1 MKETILKTAGFIIIF
16 IVSAFIISNMMNRGN
31 TDMTAEMAEAT
42 YPTADI
48 MINSG
53 KVNLMHAYSGTISAE
68 YLRGALS
75 PLNNDRSIKVEI
87 SEYDTNITGLLYEV
101 RSMDTTRLVESTE
114 VYDYTEKNGI
124 IYATLN
130 IKDLIDKNTEYML
143 DIIAKDDM
151 GNEYKFYT
159 RIIEDDAF
167 HTDDMVSFVNDF
179 SEKTFNKDRAKEL
192 TTYLESNETGDNT
205 SFADVNIHSSFA
217 QITWGNLAP
226 EITGNAVT
234 TILEMNEN
242 TACIKRDYTVSAGAD
257 TDRQEYTVTE
267 YYRIRY
273 TQQRIYL
280 LDYERTM
287 NQIFKPESASFANDK
302 ILLGITDFNVNMM
315 ENGDGNVVAFV
326 SDGTLYAYRVSDERI
341 ARLFT
346 FRDSNHTD
354 ERDKFNDYAIKILS
368 VDEGGNVR
376 FLVYGY
382 MNRGRHEGKVGAS
395 VFYYDSTLNTV
406 EEEIY
411 IPYSRS
417 YPMLK
422 KNIELLA
429 YSGEGSNFYIYMD
442 GTIYRIHL
450 EDQSYDKIAE
460 GIDYDSIVVSNSGRM
475 AAWQKSSG
483 DSTITLEDF
492 HSGKSREIK
501 ADTGN
506 KNRPLPA
513 GT

>member
-179 SEKTFNKDRAKEL
+179 SEKTFR
-192 TTYLESNETGDNT
+192 DN
-205 SFADVNIHSSFA
+205 
-217 QITWGNLAP
+217 
-226 EITGNAVT
+226 
-234 TILEMNEN
+234 
-242 TACIKRDYTVSAGAD
+242 
-257 TDRQEYTVTE
+257 
-267 YYRIRY
+267 
-273 TQQRIYL
+273 
-280 LDYERTM
+280 
-287 NQIFKPESASFANDK
+287 
-302 ILLGITDFNVNMM
+302 
-315 ENGDGNVVAFV
+315 
-326 SDGTLYAYRVSDERI
+326 
-341 ARLFT
+341 
-346 FRDSNHTD
+346 
-354 ERDKFNDYAIKILS
+354 
-368 VDEGGNVR
+368 
-376 FLVYGY
+376 
-382 MNRGRHEGKVGAS
+382 
-395 VFYYDSTLNTV
+395 
-406 EEEIY
+406 
-411 IPYSRS
+411 
-417 YPMLK
+417 
-422 KNIELLA
+422 
-429 YSGEGSNFYIYMD
+429 
-442 GTIYRIHL
+442 
-450 EDQSYDKIAE
+450 
-460 GIDYDSIVVSNSGRM
+460 
-475 AAWQKSSG
+475 
-483 DSTITLEDF
+483 
-492 HSGKSREIK
+492 
-501 ADTGN
+501 
-506 KNRPLPA
+506 
-513 GT
+513 